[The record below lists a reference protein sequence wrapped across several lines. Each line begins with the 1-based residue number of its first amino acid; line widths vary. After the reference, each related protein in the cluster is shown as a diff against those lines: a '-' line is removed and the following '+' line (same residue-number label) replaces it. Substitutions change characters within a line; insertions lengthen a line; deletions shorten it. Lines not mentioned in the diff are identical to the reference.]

1 MNAPAPA
8 LDVKAFRSALGAFT
22 TGVTIITTRG
32 PDGRDV
38 GLTANSFNSV
48 SLDPPMVLW
57 SIAKTSAS
65 LPVFME
71 AEAFAV
77 HILAAHQEHLANT
90 FSRRDVDRFA
100 GLQLSRG
107 HGDVPLIEACA
118 ARFECQIA
126 HRYEGGDHM
135 IIVGEVKTFERF
147 ERPVLAFHA
156 GKYALALQRT
166 AAKAKLDHPPEGEEA
181 LVDTNELNLL
191 LGVAHQHM
199 LNRLAPALKARGL
212 NEHDYWRLNIIGGR
226 EGRTVGRLNEIFRFT
241 GKRHNRASLAKLARF
256 GLISIDGA
264 GAAATVELTAAG
276 REHLVELA
284 AASKAAET
292 AMEAGLDYAKG
303 QLMWQLLRRF
313 VLSLLPLEPG
323 E

>member
-1 MNAPAPA
+1 
-8 LDVKAFRSALGAFT
+8 VKAFRSALGAFT
-22 TGVTIITTRG
+22 TGVTIITTRSS
-32 PDGRDV
+32 DGRDV

-57 SIAKTSAS
+57 SIAKTSAN
-65 LPVFME
+65 LPVFMQ
-71 AEAFAV
+71 ADTFAV

-107 HGDVPLIEACA
+107 LGGAPLIEACA
-118 ARFECQIA
+118 ARFECQ
-126 HRYEGGDHM
+126 
-135 IIVGEVKTFERF
+135 
-147 ERPVLAFHA
+147 
-156 GKYALALQRT
+156 YALALQKT

-226 EGRTVGRLNEIFRFT
+226 EGRTVGRLNTIFRFT
-241 GKRHNRASLAKLARF
+241 GKRHNRASLTKLARL

-292 AMEAGLDYAKG
+292 AMEAGLDYAEG

-313 VLSLLPLEPG
+313 VLSLLPLEPR